1 MADELSDKS
10 GIVYI
15 LKNEAMPGIVKVG
28 LTKDLKQRLLSLND
42 TNVPLPFEC
51 FYARRVDDMQFVE
64 KRLFDAFADSR
75 VSPRREFF
83 RVLPER
89 IKAALEIAPGK
100 EVKVDESAIVQL
112 PGDLE
117 SLEKAKA
124 RRPPFRFPMVGIMPG
139 EELSFYN
146 EPEIKSYVV
155 DDKNVKFEDQIMSL
169 GKAAGIV
176 LTRMGKSDAVAGTD
190 YWTKDGTTLWDLRNQ
205 AEESNND

>member
-1 MADELSDKS
+1 MFASRTLRLALLTFVAP
-10 GIVYI
+10 IALHAQV
-15 LKNEAMPGIVKVG
+15 VG
-28 LTKDLKQRLLSLND
+28 GTLACTVTDPTGAVVANANVLVHTDDTGAQRALTTSA
-42 TNVPLPFEC
+42 TGTF
-51 FYARRVDDMQFVE
+51 
-64 KRLFDAFADSR
+64 S
-75 VSPRREFF
+75 
-83 RVLPER
+83 
-89 IKAALEIAPGK
+89 APA
-100 EVKVDESAIVQL
+100 SAIVQL

-146 EPEIKSYVV
+146 EPEIESYVV